1 MAEMRGV
8 LTRVERN
15 DKGYVWIEI
24 EQFRYEAPN
33 VDDERFARWR
43 SLVDKRVVAV
53 VHPWPIR
60 TEDGRIRIVGK
71 VSGLFEDNGNGVGG

>member
-1 MAEMRGV
+1 MAEIRGV
-8 LTRVERN
+8 LNRVERN

-33 VDDERFARWR
+33 VDHERFERWR
-43 SLVDKRVVAV
+43 SLVDKMVVAV

-60 TEDGRIRIVGK
+60 TEDGRFKIIGR
-71 VSGLFEDNGNGVGG
+71 VSGLYEDNGKG

>member
-15 DKGYVWIEI
+15 GKGYVWIEI
-24 EQFRYEAPN
+24 EQFRYEASN
-33 VDDERFARWR
+33 IDDERFERWR
-43 SLVDKRVVAV
+43 SLLDKKVVAV

-60 TEDGRIRIVGK
+60 TEDGRVRIVGK
-71 VSGLFEDNGNGVGG
+71 VSGLYEVRDGEA